1 MTYSKKKKIPAK
13 MKQPV
18 GPSSIDD
25 LVREKRLIEAVAG
38 KACERYSTPVG
49 CLKWVEMTLTSRK
62 DVQPHP

>member
-1 MTYSKKKKIPAK
+1 

-38 KACERYSTPVG
+38 KACGRYSTPIG
-49 CLKWVEMTLTSRK
+49 CLEWIDMTRTGRK
-62 DVQPHP
+62 DEQPHP